1 VDDDDVIVTEKM
13 VPDDADRYAGR
24 WIAIRGQEIVADAAT
39 LSELRADP
47 RVDQMDV
54 VYAVPPPGVHFY

>member
-1 VDDDDVIVTEKM
+1 VDDEHVIVREKI
-13 VPDDADRYAGR
+13 VPDGADRYAGR

-39 LSELRADP
+39 LAELYEDR
-47 RVDQMDV
+47 RVDERDL